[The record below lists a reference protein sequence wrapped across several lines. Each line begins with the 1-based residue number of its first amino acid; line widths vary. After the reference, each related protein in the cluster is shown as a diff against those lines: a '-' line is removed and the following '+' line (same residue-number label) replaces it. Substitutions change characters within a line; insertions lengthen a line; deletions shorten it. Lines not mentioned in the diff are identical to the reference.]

1 VKSRKT
7 ILTTDANKDLWGSMV
22 KFATGCT
29 KVPCGD
35 GSAGFQCLDCSQKKG
50 MSKLEEMIT
59 KEKNTLI

>member
-1 VKSRKT
+1 
-7 ILTTDANKDLWGSMV
+7 MV